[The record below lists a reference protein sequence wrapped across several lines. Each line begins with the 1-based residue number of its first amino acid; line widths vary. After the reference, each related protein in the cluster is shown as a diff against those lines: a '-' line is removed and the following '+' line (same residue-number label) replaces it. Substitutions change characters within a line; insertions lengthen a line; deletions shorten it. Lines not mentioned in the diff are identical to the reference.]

1 MTDKFEFGAH
11 QATARRILACIERKQ
26 HVLLT
31 GLTGAGK
38 THLANS
44 IIENRSAPGD
54 AYLCAPQ
61 LITAETGGPERRLAK
76 LLLDEEG
83 DLSRSHSC
91 SSSPTSIIVIDMVE
105 TMAGH
110 LPDDSVLSYEVEHRL
125 ASVFRHCLDHTSKV
139 VIAITNRPE
148 AIDEEFRRAGRLFHS
163 INVSLS
169 KGEQREIL
177 LREVLPKGML
187 LEEEVRHIAHRL
199 THGYSAADLHHLV
212 AMSLMHR
219 LQMGTTEAGTLKMND
234 FEKAVANIR
243 PSIASDLPLIN
254 KSIPVEGELPLVGL
268 SELQSRI
275 MHLILDP
282 LEKVS
287 LYTQYRITPTRGVL
301 LHGPSGSGKTALALR
316 CAQASGLT
324 VIHVQATAIISKY
337 VGQSE
342 KNLVEYFR
350 RARQCAPSILFLDH
364 LEALFPQRSGG
375 DPNNS
380 GSSGSQG
387 GSQRL
392 ITCLLTELDGL
403 RSRQSGDGVF
413 ILAATAY
420 PESIDVAVLRPGRIG
435 VNFAMPSF
443 NADMRRSFL
452 EETPVPLKLTIEQ
465 MEELTQFTEGFSAAD
480 MDSLLR
486 EAALMTIRE
495 RGDAALELSHVPYEY
510 IVKGLGLDNR
520 QTISS

>member
-1 MTDKFEFGAH
+1 MTDEFDFGAH
-11 QATARRILACIERKQ
+11 QGAARRILACIERRQ
-26 HVLLT
+26 HILLT

-38 THLANS
+38 THLAKR
-44 IIENRSAPGD
+44 IIETRGTPGD
-54 AYLCAPQ
+54 VYLCAPQ
-61 LITAETGGPERRLAK
+61 LITAEAGGPERHLAK
-76 LLLDEEG
+76 LLLDNECG
-83 DLSRSHSC
+83 PSPSRSGSC
-91 SSSPTSIIVIDMVE
+91 NPVSIFVIDMVE
-105 TMAGH
+105 TVAGR
-110 LPDDSVLSYEVEHRL
+110 LPEDSVLGYEVEHRL

-139 VIAITNRPE
+139 VLAISNRPE
-148 AIDEEFRRAGRLFHS
+148 TVDGEFRRAGRLFHD

-169 KGEQREIL
+169 KGEQREAL
-177 LREVLPKGML
+177 LREVLPKGMFT
-187 LEEEVRHIAHRL
+187 EEQLRHIAHRL

-212 AMSLMHR
+212 AMSLMHQ
-219 LQMGTTEAGTLKMND
+219 LQTGAAKTQTVTMAD
-234 FEKAVANIR
+234 FEKAAASIR

-254 KSIPVEGELPLVGL
+254 KSVSVGDERPLVGF
-268 SELQSRI
+268 SELQSKI

-282 LEKVS
+282 LDRAA
-287 LYTQYRITPTRGVL
+287 LYARYRITPTRGVL

-324 VIHVQATAIISKY
+324 VIHVQATTIRSKY

-342 KNLVEYFR
+342 KNLVEYFK

-364 LEALFPQRSGG
+364 LEALFPAREHGKTPG
-375 DPNNS
+375 NS
-380 GSSGSQG
+380 ESSGSQG

-420 PESIDVAVLRPGRIG
+420 PEAIDVAVLRPGRIG
-435 VNFAMPSF
+435 VHFSMPPF

-452 EETPVPLKLTIEQ
+452 EATSVPLKLTAEQ
-465 MEELTQFTEGFSAAD
+465 VENLIKATEGFSAAD
-480 MDSLLR
+480 MDGLLR

-495 RGDAALELSHVPYEY
+495 GSDTAMQQLSHVSYEY
-510 IVKGLGLDNR
+510 IVRGLVSR
-520 QTISS
+520 QTIPS